1 MMAQTRQRS
10 DTLQPQQQLLL
21 EEPKKQV
28 SSSGSSN
35 IGSNYEGSS
44 MYISKKSK
52 IPTSNPTQM
61 VLQSLEDTTKEEM
74 LRDAILIPYYK
85 PGYVLLYGP
94 DQFFYQS
101 KLFATVYERLV
112 KAR

>member
-1 MMAQTRQRS
+1 
-10 DTLQPQQQLLL
+10 
-21 EEPKKQV
+21 
-28 SSSGSSN
+28 
-35 IGSNYEGSS
+35 
-44 MYISKKSK
+44 
-52 IPTSNPTQM
+52 M
-61 VLQSLEDTTKEEM
+61 VLQSLEETTKEEM

>member
-1 MMAQTRQRS
+1 
-10 DTLQPQQQLLL
+10 
-21 EEPKKQV
+21 
-28 SSSGSSN
+28 
-35 IGSNYEGSS
+35 

-52 IPTSNPTQM
+52 APASNPTQM
-61 VLQSLEDTTKEEM
+61 VLQPLEDTTAEEM
-74 LRDAILIPYYK
+74 LRDSILIPYYK